1 MPRGSL
7 INPLDKQARYG
18 TEYPEPGS
26 KHKKGGNSMDEKA
39 LTVEYKGEL
48 DPELNDALKAALEP
62 FGYHLTRKGYD
73 PKSRVRDLRF
83 LRGA

>member
-1 MPRGSL
+1 
-7 INPLDKQARYG
+7 
-18 TEYPEPGS
+18 
-26 KHKKGGNSMDEKA
+26 MDEKA

-83 LRGA
+83 LKGA